1 MELVITKPSA
11 KLLKEVRQLMEEF
24 WSSEEQINLLEER
37 TEQELME
44 IRNTYIMTQ
53 PLPKPPYSNEVI
65 NKKNLPHQNHK
76 NTNL

>member
-1 MELVITKPSA
+1 MEIVVTKPSA
-11 KLLKEVRQLMEEF
+11 KLLKEVRQLMKDF

-37 TEQELME
+37 TEQELQK

-65 NKKNLPHQNHK
+65 TKKNLPHPNHK

>member
-1 MELVITKPSA
+1 MEMVITKPSA

-37 TEQELME
+37 TEQELQK

-53 PLPKPPYSNEVI
+53 PLPKPPYSKEVI
-65 NKKNLPHQNHK
+65 TKKNLPHPNHK
-76 NTNL
+76 